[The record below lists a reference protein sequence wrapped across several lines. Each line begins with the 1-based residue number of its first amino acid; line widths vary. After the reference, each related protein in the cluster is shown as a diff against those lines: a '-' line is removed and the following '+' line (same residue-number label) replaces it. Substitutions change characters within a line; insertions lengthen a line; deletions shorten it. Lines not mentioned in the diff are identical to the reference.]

1 MLLKW
6 LKRFFH
12 IHNYNKILVSQY
24 WTFHSRMVIVECK
37 CGKRH
42 MDRRHVDLVYPFPTT
57 TLITDKEMK
66 DILANGMDGYMLIDS
81 CLLKK
86 T

>member
-42 MDRRHVDLVYPFPTT
+42 MDRRHVDLVYPFQTT

-66 DILANGMDGYMLIDS
+66 DILANGLGGYEVFDTFV
-81 CLLKK
+81 LKK
-86 T
+86 S